1 MGLSVDKKTKDAFLI
16 RHGALTRGEPA
27 ALSPQM
33 VVIDLSA
40 VLRMSFPALGK
51 GPKTPGDL
59 AHYVVRKYITPHTT
73 AKCIVVAF
81 DSYGADDLH
90 ELRITMHSTSRHRKA
105 TDDEIAMLDSEKQV
119 LVNGR
124 IYAKG
129 QHPYTD
135 AEVATWRGDVQ
146 VLPER
151 AVAGR
156 RGKLRLYELVLETME
171 REVAEYIAKPMTAA
185 ADEVLVGRCP
195 AVVRARPC
203 SVFYVYLIRFYYS
216 Q

>member
-151 AVAGR
+151 AVAPSMCPLHQWRLGFDLVTPTR
-156 RGKLRLYELVLETME
+156 SPARSSRSPSVSAGKSRS
-171 REVAEYIAKPMTAA
+171 
-185 ADEVLVGRCP
+185 
-195 AVVRARPC
+195 ARP
-203 SVFYVYLIRFYYS
+203 SS
-216 Q
+216 T